1 MRFPRWLAAGFFA
14 LSLGPPVAAERLL
27 QSHALVPCSNDGI
40 VSVNHFDVVFT
51 PGNLSALVSFDGQAT
66 YGGKIRIDLEL
77 YVYGYKA
84 TTKSFDPCVL
94 KVDALCPL
102 TENTSLKITNVPLDL
117 KGVDLS
123 IIPGESA
130 FRCCRSYQIAP
141 PHARE
146 FWNARIPPDRPHL
159 ALLTGENLTHRY
171 FIQCPRSR
179 CIGSP

>member
-1 MRFPRWLAAGFFA
+1 MRFPRWLAAGFLA
-14 LSLGPPVAAERLL
+14 LRMAAPVAAERLL

-51 PGNLSALVSFDGQAT
+51 PGNLSALVSFDGQAS
-66 YGGKIRIDLEL
+66 YGGNIRIELEL

-84 TTKSFDPCVL
+84 ATKTFDPCVL

-102 TENTSLKITNVPLDL
+102 RENTSLKIADVPLDL

-130 FRCCRSYQIAP
+130 FRDCRWDSYQIA
-141 PHARE
+141 RLCG
-146 FWNARIPPDRPHL
+146 RIFGIL
-159 ALLTGENLTHRY
+159 G
-171 FIQCPRSR
+171 SR
-179 CIGSP
+179 RITRI